1 MRFTACPA
9 ASASMLRAALASACA
24 WYPQQCRRTP
34 GRSPAGT
41 PGLGGRMPRTSD
53 WFPLEPPAATL
64 SRIDASCTQ
73 AGADARPA
81 RCRGWLGSGWPSD
94 GHCDPA
100 PRRCQLALAVM
111 ATTRKS
117 SIPTQ
122 PWRLATSVVNLW
134 VKSARRRACRARS
147 LAISLMLRRSR
158 FEYRPALCRFAQRSW
173 RALRRSRLSRRRHS
187 PAERVDDMRRGVDSS
202 ETNAE
207 QATPK
212 STPHPGNPL
221 ATAGRSAVATP
232 KLTCQPRASR
242 DTVALRISPAE
253 AGGTGEIGSSRSSG
267 AAPAPT

>member
-1 MRFTACPA
+1 MVP
-9 ASASMLRAALASACA
+9 
-24 WYPQQCRRTP
+24 
-34 GRSPAGT
+34 
-41 PGLGGRMPRTSD
+41 
-53 WFPLEPPAATL
+53 
-64 SRIDASCTQ
+64 
-73 AGADARPA
+73 
-81 RCRGWLGSGWPSD
+81 
-94 GHCDPA
+94 
-100 PRRCQLALAVM
+100 LALAVM

-221 ATAGRSAVATP
+221 ATAGRSRVPTP

-242 DTVALRISPAE
+242 DTVALRIAPEGAGQAKSDPADLRE
-253 AGGTGEIGSSRSSG
+253 PHLPPPVIQRTDRDGLPGQCNRQMSAALLEIRRSSRCCGFHQLS
-267 AAPAPT
+267 

>member
-1 MRFTACPA
+1 MRRSRAVHASGWRASPPEGDCACGSPPVRRQA
-9 ASASMLRAALASACA
+9 LRCCVRRWRRVLYASWRRRSPGALSRMARFRVAF
-24 WYPQQCRRTP
+24 RRTLRP
-34 GRSPAGT
+34 G
-41 PGLGGRMPRTSD
+41 TSMV
-53 WFPLEPPAATL
+53 P
-64 SRIDASCTQ
+64 
-73 AGADARPA
+73 
-81 RCRGWLGSGWPSD
+81 
-94 GHCDPA
+94 
-100 PRRCQLALAVM
+100 LALAVM

-117 SIPTQ
+117 SIATQ

-187 PAERVDDMRRGVDSS
+187 PAERVDDMQRGVGSS

-221 ATAGRSAVATP
+221 ATAGRSRS
-232 KLTCQPRASR
+232 PRQS
-242 DTVALRISPAE
+242 
-253 AGGTGEIGSSRSSG
+253 
-267 AAPAPT
+267 